1 MLPTR
6 DSLKNYRQIDYIEE
20 TENLFHE
27 NKAELSLKH
36 NFTDFKTKTETRDKI
51 RTLHKDQEIN
61 PRRYNNCKSKK
72 I

>member
-1 MLPTR
+1 MR
-6 DSLKNYRQIDYIEE
+6 GWGKV
-20 TENLFHE
+20 FHINGNE
-27 NKAELSLKH
+27 QKARAEILISDKI
-36 NFTDFKTKTETRDKI
+36 DFKTKTETRDKI